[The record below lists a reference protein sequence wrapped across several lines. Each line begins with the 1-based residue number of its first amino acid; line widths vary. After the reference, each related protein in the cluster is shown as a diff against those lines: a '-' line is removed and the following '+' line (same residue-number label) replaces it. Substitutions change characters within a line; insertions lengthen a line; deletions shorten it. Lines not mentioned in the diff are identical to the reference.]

1 VNKNRYSSV
10 NSEANNNPNL
20 IIPRDKFVESLKDR
34 ISKGIELK
42 NTKIDSAEMLE
53 EKRSEQ
59 KKWNDFNIELLSR
72 SFDNNVMSKNYSK
85 VSGFGVMHVNPSFQ
99 QRIESFRG
107 GMANKITN
115 LESILERV
123 DLIPESIAYE
133 IENNNLAE
141 NKSNLDSVFIVH
153 GHDEAAKSKVARF
166 VEKLKLKAVILH
178 EQPNQG
184 QTIIEKFETNAA
196 KVGFAIVLLTPDDIS
211 APVNEPD
218 STTMRAR
225 QNVILELGYFCG
237 VLGRSKVCVLYKSE
251 VEIPSDY
258 LGVIYTPLDDGD
270 GWMLKLAKEMKE
282 SGLPVNLNDA

>member
-1 VNKNRYSSV
+1 MNKNRYSSV

-196 KVGFAIVLLTPDDIS
+196 TTPFLEAHMNTYTVGHLLHQRPARHSVLS
-211 APVNEPD
+211 R
-218 STTMRAR
+218 RAC
-225 QNVILELGYFCG
+225 NHSSLSPKLFNIFFE
-237 VLGRSKVCVLYKSE
+237 VLRIKNR
-251 VEIPSDY
+251 PF
-258 LGVIYTPLDDGD
+258 
-270 GWMLKLAKEMKE
+270 
-282 SGLPVNLNDA
+282 